1 MCLWFVFLGCFELIL
16 VWYSLTSGW
25 CCSCPVV
32 LLLCSARCSG
42 AQSPHLYITALSC
55 VLEFLQS
62 SSGGIP
68 RVIQVVAGQV
78 SGHGSC
84 STSAIHYIKVT
95 LFYWH
100 NNNWR
105 RQSDLMVWWNFLWS
119 QKPLVAGNPS
129 AKVIP
134 QKMWGRRK
142 QRLA

>member
-1 MCLWFVFLGCFELIL
+1 MCLGFVFLGCFELIL

-100 NNNWR
+100 NNN
-105 RQSDLMVWWNFLWS
+105 L
-119 QKPLVAGNPS
+119 KETE
-129 AKVIP
+129 
-134 QKMWGRRK
+134 
-142 QRLA
+142 